1 MPAREEEVEIKL
13 KVAEAHQPDV
23 GRGIVRLSAE
33 HIDALGLSPGEPVE
47 IQGTRVTG
55 AIAAVAYQADAGLDI
70 VRMDGLIR
78 ANAGVGVGDMVQI
91 RKAKWKPAAQVSL
104 APARK
109 GLRIVA
115 PPDSLRA
122 ILAGR
127 VVRTGDVVSTASR
140 PDASPFGGDL
150 LFERIFREFTQMA
163 PGIAPAFGLG
173 EIHLKVVSTQ
183 PGGLV
188 RITAETSIE
197 LFPEYV
203 EVAERGREV
212 PEVTYED
219 IGGLREVIQKIR
231 EMVELPLKKPE
242 LFDRLGIEPP
252 RGVLLYGP
260 PGTGKTLLAKAVAN
274 ETDAHFISISGPEI
288 MSRFYGESEGRLR
301 EIFEQAEKNAPAI
314 IFIDEL
320 DSIAPRRAE
329 VTGEVER
336 RVVAQL
342 LTLMDGL
349 KERRNVIVI
358 AATNRVEA
366 IDPALRRPG
375 RFDREIEVRV
385 PDRDGRKEILM
396 VHTRGMPL
404 APDVDLDTLA
414 GLTHGFV
421 GSDIAALAREA
432 AMNVLR
438 KLLPK
443 INLEEA
449 GIPKEVVEELIVR
462 WEDFDRALKEVRP
475 SAMREVMVEVPT
487 VTWADIGGL
496 EEVQQL
502 LREAV
507 ELPLTNPE
515 AFQRLGVTP
524 PKGILL
530 YGPPGTGKTTLAK
543 AVANESQANFITAKG
558 SELLSKWYGESEQR
572 IAEVFRRAR
581 QVAPAVIFLD
591 ELDALVP
598 RRGTAVGEPHA
609 TERIVNQMLA
619 EMDGLEEL
627 RRVVVIGATNRP
639 DLVDPALLRPG
650 RFDELIYVPVPD
662 EKARL
667 AIFRVHTRGMA
678 LAPDVDLE
686 KLADRTAG
694 YTGADLA
701 EVCRKAGR
709 IALRESLQAAVVT
722 MAHFEKAL
730 AKTPSSVT
738 PELDEQYKR
747 LAKNLRGAVR
757 RAGLLPE
764 DRETTP

>member
-1 MPAREEEVEIKL
+1 MAKEEQVELKL
-13 KVAEAHQPDV
+13 KVAEARQPDV

-33 HIDALGLSPGEPVE
+33 HIEALGISPGEPVE
-47 IQGTRVTG
+47 IQGARVTG
-55 AIAAVAYQADAGLDI
+55 AIAAVAYQDDAGLDI
-70 VRMDGLIR
+70 VRMDGLVR
-78 ANAGVGVGDMVQI
+78 ANAGVGVGDTVQI
-91 RKAKWKPAAQVSL
+91 RKAKWKPANQVTL
-104 APARK
+104 APARR
-109 GLRIVA
+109 GLHLVA

-122 ILAGR
+122 VLAGR
-127 VVRTGDVVSTASR
+127 VVRTGDIVSTAAR
-140 PDASPFGGDL
+140 PDGSPFGGDL

-173 EIHLKVVSTQ
+173 EIHLKVVGTQ

-188 RITAETSIE
+188 RITAETGIE
-197 LFPEYV
+197 LLPEYV

-219 IGGLREVIQKIR
+219 IGGLKDVIQKIR

-358 AATNRVEA
+358 GATNRVEA

-404 APDVDLDTLA
+404 APDVDLEKLA

-443 INLEEA
+443 INLDEP
-449 GIPKEVVEELIVR
+449 GIPKEVADQLVVR

-515 AFQRLGVTP
+515 AFQRLGVRP

-639 DLVDPALLRPG
+639 DLLDPALLRPG

-662 EKARL
+662 ERARL
-667 AIFRVHTRGMA
+667 AIFRVHTRGMP
-678 LAPDVDLE
+678 LAPDVDLA
-686 KLADRTAG
+686 KLAARTPG
-694 YTGADLA
+694 YTGADIA

-709 IALRESLQAAVVT
+709 IALRESLAAAQVT
-722 MAHFEKAL
+722 AAHFEQAL
-730 AKTPSSVT
+730 EKTPRSVT
-738 PELDEQYKR
+738 PELEEQYKR
-747 LAKNLRGAVR
+747 LAKNLRGAR
-757 RAGLLPE
+757 TRIGLLPE
-764 DRETTP
+764 DKEVAP

>member
-1 MPAREEEVEIKL
+1 MPQKEEQVELKL

-23 GRGIVRLSAE
+23 GRGIARLSAE
-33 HIDALGLSPGEPVE
+33 HIASLGISPGEPVE
-47 IQGTRVTG
+47 LEGARVSG

-70 VRMDGLIR
+70 VRIDGLIR
-78 ANAGVGVGDMVQI
+78 ANAGVGVGDTVQV
-91 RKAKWKPAAQVSL
+91 RKAKWKPATQVTL

-109 GLRIVA
+109 GLHLVA
-115 PPDSLRA
+115 HPDSLRA
-122 ILAGR
+122 VLVGR
-127 VVRTGDVVSTASR
+127 VVRTGDVVSTAAR
-140 PDASPFGGDL
+140 AEGSPFGGDL
-150 LFERIFREFTQMA
+150 LFERIFREFAQQMG
-163 PGIAPAFGLG
+163 PTFGLG

-188 RITAETSIE
+188 RITPDTGIE
-197 LFPEYV
+197 LLPEHV
-203 EVAERGREV
+203 EVAERGRDV
-212 PEVTYED
+212 PEVAYED
-219 IGGLREVIQKIR
+219 IGGLRGVIQKIR

-274 ETDAHFISISGPEI
+274 ETDAHFIALSGPEI

-349 KERRNVIVI
+349 RQRRNVIVI

-404 APDVDLDTLA
+404 APDVDLDRLA

-443 INLEEA
+443 INLDEE
-449 GIPKEVVEELIVR
+449 GIPKEVADELIVR

-487 VTWADIGGL
+487 VTWEDIGGL

-507 ELPLTNPE
+507 ELPLTNPD
-515 AFQRLGVTP
+515 AFRRLGVTP

-581 QVAPAVIFLD
+581 QVAPAVVFLD

-619 EMDGLEEL
+619 EVDGLEEL
-627 RRVVVIGATNRP
+627 RGVVVIGATNRP

-667 AIFRVHTRGMA
+667 AIFRVHTKGMA
-678 LAPDVDLE
+678 LAPDVDLDR
-686 KLADRTAG
+686 LAARTTG
-694 YTGADLA
+694 YTGADIA

-709 IALRESLQAAVVT
+709 IALREALDATVVT
-722 MAHFEKAL
+722 MRHFEQAL
-730 AKTPSSVT
+730 DKTPRSVT
-738 PELDEQYKR
+738 PDLEEQYRR
-747 LAKNLRGAVR
+747 LSKNLRGAVR
-757 RAGLLPE
+757 RIGLIPE
-764 DRETTP
+764 DKEATS

>member
-1 MPAREEEVEIKL
+1 MAKEEEKGLRL
-13 KVAEAHQPDV
+13 KVAEAHQQDV
-23 GRGIVRLSAE
+23 GRGIARITSQ
-33 HIDALGLSPGEPVE
+33 HMDALGVSPGEPLE
-47 IQGTRVTG
+47 IEGSRVTG
-55 AIAAVAYQADAGLDI
+55 AIAAVAYPADAGLDI
-70 VRMDGLIR
+70 IRIDGLIR
-78 ANAGVGVGDMVQI
+78 ANAGVGVGDAAEV
-91 RKAKWKPAAQVSL
+91 RKARWRPAVQVSL
-104 APARK
+104 APARR
-109 GLRIVA
+109 GIRLVA
-115 PPDSLRA
+115 SPDSLRH
-122 ILAGR
+122 IMVGR
-127 VVRTGDVVSTASR
+127 VVRTGDVVSTAAR
-140 PDASPFGGDL
+140 AERSPFGGDL
-150 LFERIFREFTQMA
+150 LTERIFREFFEMA
-163 PGIAPAFGLG
+163 PSFGLG
-173 EIHLKVVSTQ
+173 EILLKVVGTQ

-188 RITAETSIE
+188 RITPETAVE
-197 LFPEYV
+197 LQPEYV

-219 IGGLREVIQKIR
+219 IGGLKEVIQKIR

-242 LFDRLGIEPP
+242 LFARLGIEPP
-252 RGVLLYGP
+252 KGVLLYGP

-274 ETDAHFISISGPEI
+274 ETDAHFIAISGPEI
-288 MSRFYGESEGRLR
+288 MSRYYGESEQRLR
-301 EIFEQAEKNAPAI
+301 EIFEEAEKNAPAI

-358 AATNRVEA
+358 GATNRIEA

-396 VHTRGMPL
+396 IHTRGMPL
-404 APDVDLDTLA
+404 APDVDLDEYA

-421 GSDIAALAREA
+421 GSDIAAFTREA

-438 KLLPK
+438 RVLPK
-443 INLEEA
+443 IDLEHE
-449 GIPKEVVEELIVR
+449 GIPTEVVEELVVR
-462 WEDFDRALKEVRP
+462 REDFDRALKEVRP

-487 VTWADIGGL
+487 VTWDDVGGL
-496 EEVQQL
+496 AEVKQL

-515 AFQRLGVTP
+515 AFRRLGITP

-530 YGPPGTGKTTLAK
+530 YGPPGTGKTMLAK

-572 IAEVFRRAR
+572 VAEVFRRAR
-581 QVAPAVIFLD
+581 QVAPTVIFLD
-591 ELDALVP
+591 ELDALAP
-598 RRGTAVGEPHA
+598 RRGTAIGEPHA

-619 EMDGLEEL
+619 ELDGLEEL
-627 RRVVVIGATNRP
+627 RGVVVIGATNRP
-639 DLVDPALLRPG
+639 DIIDPALLRPG

-662 EKARL
+662 EPARL
-667 AIFRVHTRGMA
+667 SIFQVHTRGMA
-678 LAPDVDLE
+678 LAKDVDLAD
-686 KLADRTAG
+686 LARRTER
-694 YTGADLA
+694 YTGADIA

-709 IALRESLQAAVVT
+709 IALREDIKASEVT
-722 MAHFEKAL
+722 MKHFEQAL
-730 AKTPSSVT
+730 SATPPSVDPRT
-738 PELDEQYKR
+738 EEYYKKY
-747 LAKNLRGAVR
+747 AGNLRRAVR
-757 RAGLLPE
+757 QIGFV
-764 DRETTP
+764 REGE

>member
-1 MPAREEEVEIKL
+1 MAPKEEQVELKL

-23 GRGIVRLSAE
+23 GRGIARLTSE
-33 HIDALGLSPGEPVE
+33 NIEALGVSPGEPIE
-47 IQGTRVTG
+47 LEGARVTG

-70 VRMDGLIR
+70 VRIDGLIR
-78 ANAGVGVGDMVQI
+78 ANAGVGVGETVQV
-91 RKAKWKPAAQVSL
+91 RRAKWKPAAHVTL

-109 GLRIVA
+109 GLHLVA

-127 VVRTGDVVSTASR
+127 VVRTGDVVSTAAR
-140 PDASPFGGDL
+140 AEGSPFGDNL
-150 LFERIFREFTQMA
+150 LFERIFREFAQMA
-163 PGIAPAFGLG
+163 PGFGLG

-188 RITAETSIE
+188 RITPDTAIE
-197 LFPEYV
+197 LLPEHV
-203 EVAERGREV
+203 EVAERGRDV
-212 PEVTYED
+212 PEVAYED
-219 IGGLREVIQKIR
+219 IGGLRDVIHKIR

-252 RGVLLYGP
+252 RGVLLHGP
-260 PGTGKTLLAKAVAN
+260 PGTGKTLLAKAVAT
-274 ETDAHFISISGPEI
+274 ETDAHFIALSGPEI

-349 KERRNVIVI
+349 KQRRNVIVI

-404 APDVDLDTLA
+404 ASDVDLDKLA

-443 INLEEA
+443 INLDEE
-449 GIPKEVVEELIVR
+449 GIAPEVIEELIVR

-496 EEVQQL
+496 QEVQQL

-507 ELPLTNPE
+507 ELPLTTPE

-543 AVANESQANFITAKG
+543 AVASESQANFITAKG

-581 QVAPAVIFLD
+581 QVAPAVVFLD

-598 RRGTAVGEPHA
+598 RRGSALGEPHV

-650 RFDELIYVPVPD
+650 RFDELIYVPIPD
-662 EKARL
+662 VGARL

-678 LAPDVDLE
+678 LSPDVDLE
-686 KLADRTAG
+686 RLAARTAG
-694 YTGADLA
+694 YTGADIA

-709 IALRESLQAAVVT
+709 IALRESLTATAVT
-722 MAHFEKAL
+722 MPHFEQAL
-730 AKTPSSVT
+730 EKTPRSVT
-738 PELDEQYKR
+738 PELEEQYKR
-747 LAKNLRGAVR
+747 LARNLRGAVR
-757 RAGLLPE
+757 RIGLVPDE
-764 DRETTP
+764 DKEPSS

>member
-1 MPAREEEVEIKL
+1 MAPKEEQADLKL

-23 GRGIVRLSAE
+23 GRGIARLTSE
-33 HIDALGLSPGEPVE
+33 HIEVLGVSPGEPIE
-47 IQGTRVTG
+47 LEGARVTG
-55 AIAAVAYQADAGLDI
+55 ATAAVAYPADAGLDI
-70 VRMDGLIR
+70 VRVDGLIR
-78 ANAGVGVGDMVQI
+78 ANAGVGVGEAVQV
-91 RKAKWKPAAQVSL
+91 RKAKWKPATQVTL

-109 GLRIVA
+109 GLHLVA

-122 ILAGR
+122 VLAGR
-127 VVRTGDVVSTASR
+127 VVRTGDVVSTAGRS
-140 PDASPFGGDL
+140 DGSPFGDNL
-150 LFERIFREFTQMA
+150 LFERIFREFAQMA
-163 PGIAPAFGLG
+163 PGFGLG

-188 RITAETSIE
+188 RITPDTGIE
-197 LFPEYV
+197 LLPEHV
-203 EVAERGREV
+203 EVAERGRDV
-212 PEVTYED
+212 PEVAYED
-219 IGGLREVIQKIR
+219 IGGLRDVIHKIR

-252 RGVLLYGP
+252 RGVLLHGP
-260 PGTGKTLLAKAVAN
+260 PGTGKTLLAKAVAT
-274 ETDAHFISISGPEI
+274 ETDAHFIALSGPEI

-349 KERRNVIVI
+349 KQRRNVIVI
-358 AATNRVEA
+358 GATNRVEA

-385 PDRDGRKEILM
+385 PDRDGRNEILM

-404 APDVDLDTLA
+404 APSVDLDKLA

-443 INLEEA
+443 INLDEE
-449 GIPKEVVEELIVR
+449 GIPKEVADELIVR
-462 WEDFDRALKEVRP
+462 WEDFDRSLKEVRP

-487 VTWADIGGL
+487 VTWEDIGGL

-572 IAEVFRRAR
+572 VAEVFRRAR
-581 QVAPAVIFLD
+581 QVAPAVVFLD

-598 RRGTAVGEPHA
+598 RRGTAIGEPHA

-627 RRVVVIGATNRP
+627 RGVVVIGATNRP

-662 EKARL
+662 EGARR
-667 AIFRVHTRGMA
+667 AIFRVHTRGMP
-678 LAPDVDLE
+678 LGPNVDLA
-686 KLADRTAG
+686 KLAARTAG
-694 YTGADLA
+694 YTGADVA

-709 IALRESLQAAVVT
+709 IALRGSLTATEVT
-722 MAHFEKAL
+722 MPHFDQAL
-730 AKTPSSVT
+730 EKTPRSVT
-738 PELDEQYKR
+738 PELEEQYRR

-757 RAGLLPE
+757 RIGLIPDEKEAL
-764 DRETTP
+764 

>member
-1 MPAREEEVEIKL
+1 MSPKEEQAQAKL
-13 KVAEAHQPDV
+13 KVAEALQQDV
-23 GRGIVRLSAE
+23 GRGIARIARSVM
-33 HIDALGLSPGEPVE
+33 DALGVSLGEPVE
-47 IQGTRVTG
+47 LEGRRVTG
-55 AIAAVAYQADAGLDI
+55 AITAMAYQQDEGLDI
-70 VRMDGLIR
+70 IRIDGLIR
-78 ANAGVGVGDMVQI
+78 ANAGVGVGETVQV
-91 RKAKWKPAAQVSL
+91 RKAKWKPATQVTL
-104 APARK
+104 APARR
-109 GLRIVA
+109 GVHIVI
-115 PPDSLRA
+115 PPESLRA
-122 ILAGR
+122 VLVGR
-127 VVRTGDVVSTASR
+127 VVRTGDVISTVAR
-140 PDASPFGGDL
+140 GERTPFGSDL
-150 LFERIFREFTQMA
+150 LTERIFREFFEMA
-163 PGIAPAFGLG
+163 PSFGLG
-173 EIHLKVVSTQ
+173 ELHFKVVSTT

-188 RITAETSIE
+188 RITPETHIE
-197 LFPEYV
+197 LLPEHV

-219 IGGLREVIQKIR
+219 IGGLRDVIQKIR

-242 LFDRLGIEPP
+242 LFAQLGIEPP

-274 ETDAHFISISGPEI
+274 ETDAHFIAISGPEI
-288 MSRFYGESEGRLR
+288 MSRFYGESEQRLR
-301 EIFEQAEKNAPAI
+301 EIFEEAQKNAPAI

-358 AATNRVEA
+358 GATNRIEG

-385 PDRDGRKEILM
+385 PDREGRKEILM

-404 APDVDLDTLA
+404 DKEVNLDELA
-414 GLTHGFV
+414 NLTHGYV

-438 KLLPK
+438 RLLPK
-443 INLEEA
+443 IDLESE
-449 GIPKEVVEELIVR
+449 GISKEVAEQLVVR
-462 WEDFDRALKEVRP
+462 RADFEQALKQVRP
-475 SAMREVMVEVPT
+475 SAMREVMVEVPN

-496 EEVQQL
+496 AEVQQL

-507 ELPLTNPE
+507 ELPLTKPE
-515 AFQRLGVTP
+515 AFRRLGITP
-524 PKGILL
+524 PRGILL
-530 YGPPGTGKTTLAK
+530 YGPPGTGKTLLAK
-543 AVANESQANFITAKG
+543 AVANESNANFITAKG
-558 SELLSKWYGESEQR
+558 SELLSKWYGESEKHV
-572 IAEVFRRAR
+572 AEVFRRAR

-598 RRGTAVGEPHA
+598 RRGTAIGEPHV

-627 RRVVVIGATNRP
+627 RGVVVIGATNRP
-639 DLVDPALLRPG
+639 DLIDPALLRPG
-650 RFDELIYVPVPD
+650 RFDELIYVPLPD

-667 AIFRVHTRGMA
+667 AIFKVHTRGMA
-678 LAPDVDLE
+678 LANDVDLE
-686 KLADRTAG
+686 ELARRTKG
-694 YTGADLA
+694 YTGADIA

-709 IALRESLQAAVVT
+709 IVLRENLNANEVTMTHFLQALDKTQPSVSPDIE
-722 MAHFEKAL
+722 AHYLK
-730 AKTPSSVT
+730 
-738 PELDEQYKR
+738 
-747 LAKNLRGAVR
+747 LAKNLRRAVR
-757 RAGLLPE
+757 RVGFLKE
-764 DRETTP
+764 EETKEES

>member
-1 MPAREEEVEIKL
+1 MAPKEEQVELKL

-23 GRGIVRLSAE
+23 GRGIARLTSE
-33 HIDALGLSPGEPVE
+33 HIELLGVSPGEPIE
-47 IQGTRVTG
+47 LEGARVTG

-78 ANAGVGVGDMVQI
+78 ANAGIGVGEAVQV
-91 RKAKWKPAAQVSL
+91 RKAKWKPATQVTL

-109 GLRIVA
+109 GLHLVA

-127 VVRTGDVVSTASR
+127 AVRTGDIVSTAAR
-140 PDASPFGGDL
+140 AEGSPFGDNL

-163 PGIAPAFGLG
+163 PGFGLG

-188 RITAETSIE
+188 RITPDTGIE
-197 LFPEYV
+197 LLPEHV
-203 EVAERGREV
+203 EVAERGRDV
-212 PEVTYED
+212 PEVAYED
-219 IGGLREVIQKIR
+219 IGGLRDVIHKIR

-252 RGVLLYGP
+252 RGVLLHGP
-260 PGTGKTLLAKAVAN
+260 PGTGKTLLAKAVAT
-274 ETDAHFISISGPEI
+274 ETDAHFIALSGPEI

-349 KERRNVIVI
+349 KQRRNVIVI
-358 AATNRVEA
+358 GATNRVEA

-404 APDVDLDTLA
+404 APSVDLDKLA

-443 INLEEA
+443 INLDEE
-449 GIPKEVVEELIVR
+449 GIPKEVADELIVR
-462 WEDFDRALKEVRP
+462 WEDFDRSLKEVRP

-487 VTWADIGGL
+487 VTWEDIGGL
-496 EEVQQL
+496 HEVQQL

-572 IAEVFRRAR
+572 VAEVFRRAR
-581 QVAPAVIFLD
+581 QVAPAVVFLD

-598 RRGTAVGEPHA
+598 RRGSALGEPHA

-650 RFDELIYVPVPD
+650 RFDELIYVPIPD
-662 EKARL
+662 QEARL
-667 AIFRVHTRGMA
+667 AIFRVHTHGMA
-678 LAPDVDLE
+678 LSPDVDLE
-686 KLADRTAG
+686 RLAARTTG
-694 YTGADLA
+694 HTGADIA
-701 EVCRKAGR
+701 EACRKAGR
-709 IALRESLQAAVVT
+709 IALRESLTATEVT
-722 MAHFEKAL
+722 MPHFEQAL
-730 AKTPSSVT
+730 ENTPRSVT
-738 PELDEQYKR
+738 PELENQYRR
-747 LAKNLRGAVR
+747 LSKNLRGAVR
-757 RAGLLPE
+757 RIGLVPE
-764 DRETTP
+764 PEEKEAPS

>member
-1 MPAREEEVEIKL
+1 MAQKDEQTELKL

-23 GRGIVRLSAE
+23 GRGIARLASE
-33 HIDALGLSPGEPVE
+33 HIEALGISPGEPIEVE
-47 IQGTRVTG
+47 GARVTG
-55 AIAAVAYQADAGLDI
+55 AIAAVAYPADAGLDI
-70 VRMDGLIR
+70 VRIDGLIR
-78 ANAGVGVGDMVQI
+78 ANAGLGVGETAQV
-91 RKAKWKPAAQVSL
+91 RRAKWKPATQITL

-109 GLRIVA
+109 GLHLVA

-127 VVRTGDVVSTASR
+127 VVRTGDVVSTAAR
-140 PDASPFGGDL
+140 AEGNPFGDNL

-163 PGIAPAFGLG
+163 PGFGLG

-188 RITAETSIE
+188 RITPDTGIE
-197 LFPEYV
+197 LLPEHV
-203 EVAERGREV
+203 EVAERGRDV
-212 PEVTYED
+212 PEVAYED
-219 IGGLREVIQKIR
+219 IGGLRDVIHKIR

-252 RGVLLYGP
+252 RGVLLHGP
-260 PGTGKTLLAKAVAN
+260 PGTGKTLLAKAVAT
-274 ETDAHFISISGPEI
+274 ETDAHFIALSGPEI

-301 EIFEQAEKNAPAI
+301 EIFDQAEKNAPAI

-349 KERRNVIVI
+349 KQRRNVIVI

-404 APDVDLDTLA
+404 APDVDLDRLA
-414 GLTHGFV
+414 SQTHGFV

-443 INLEEA
+443 MDLDQE
-449 GIPKEVVEELIVR
+449 GIPPEVVEELVVR
-462 WEDFDRALKEVRP
+462 WEDFDRSLKEVRP

-487 VTWADIGGL
+487 VTWNDIGGI
-496 EEVQQL
+496 EDVQQL

-530 YGPPGTGKTTLAK
+530 YGPPGAGKTTLAK
-543 AVANESQANFITAKG
+543 AVASESQANFITAKG

-572 IAEVFRRAR
+572 IAEMFRRAR
-581 QVAPAVIFLD
+581 QVAPAVVFLD

-598 RRGTAVGEPHA
+598 RRGSALGEPHA

-650 RFDELIYVPVPD
+650 RFDELIYVPVP
-662 EKARL
+662 EQGARL

-678 LAPDVDLE
+678 LSPDVDLE
-686 KLADRTAG
+686 RLAARTTG
-694 YTGADLA
+694 YTGADIA

-709 IALRESLQAAVVT
+709 IALRESLAATEVT
-722 MAHFEKAL
+722 MPHFEQAL
-730 AKTPSSVT
+730 EKTPRSVT
-738 PELDEQYKR
+738 SEIEEQYRR

-757 RAGLLPE
+757 RIGLVPE
-764 DRETTP
+764 EKEATP